1 MDQEAV
7 GREAAE
13 VFLPAD
19 REDPEDFPLRLE
31 GGADSVPVASEETE
45 DRPAED
51 REVVPEF
58 TWVAVTD
65 QRDHI

>member
-1 MDQEAV
+1 M

-19 REDPEDFPLRLE
+19 REDPEDFHLRPE
-31 GGADSVPVASEETE
+31 EEADSVPVASEETE

-51 REVVPEF
+51 REEVPEF
-58 TWVAVTD
+58 TWAAVTD
-65 QRDHI
+65 RRDHI

>member
-1 MDQEAV
+1 M

-13 VFLPAD
+13 VFLPED
-19 REDPEDFPLRLE
+19 REDPEDFHLLRAE
-31 GGADSVPVASEETE
+31 EADSVPVASEETE
-45 DRPAED
+45 DRLAED

-58 TWVAVTD
+58 TWAAVTD